1 MCVYIYIYI
10 YNINTLKNNKK
21 IQFKKNLEEE
31 VNTDEEAV

>member
-1 MCVYIYIYI
+1 MCVYIYI